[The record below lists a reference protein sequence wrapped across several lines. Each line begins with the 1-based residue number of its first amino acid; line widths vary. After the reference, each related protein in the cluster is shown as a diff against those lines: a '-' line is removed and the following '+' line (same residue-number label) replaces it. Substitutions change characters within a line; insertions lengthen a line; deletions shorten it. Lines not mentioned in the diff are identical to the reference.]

1 MGFFHRNGYYH
12 PDRFEAAGHMAT
24 NDDEYNGY
32 FIPKGT
38 VVLGGAWPV
47 LMVTPTSCADFYCLG
62 PYYTILRLIP
72 TLRHSSLTGI

>member
-1 MGFFHRNGYYH
+1 MGLFHRNGSYYH

-24 NDDEYNGY
+24 NADEYNGY

-47 LMVTPTSCADFYCLG
+47 LMVLLLLSV
-62 PYYTILRLIP
+62 
-72 TLRHSSLTGI
+72 LTFVV